1 MTDDLSV
8 ESRKAQIMVSYAM
21 DNITKETQK
30 VLREYLQHKHLESLA
45 KVIAYLELDSTEA
58 DELLQMYDYDTRDK
72 IFECSKQF
80 QKTDDSVIAE
90 ADHVVKSAFINCEED
105 YQIIKENLPATGRDF
120 SEKAVH
126 DFRAKTPV
134 LKEKLDKCVFNIEDI
149 VYLKDRDIQKIL
161 RDVDREKIAII
172 LKFESDEIRNKIFRN
187 LSERAA
193 KMLQEEIDLLGPIP
207 QSQLNNARSYFVN
220 TIFRLEIDEGMDIFS
235 RDSFW
240 NF

>member
-1 MTDDLSV
+1 MTDDLSA

-30 VLREYLQHKHLESLA
+30 VLREYLQQKHLDSLA
-45 KVIAYLELDSTEA
+45 KVIAYLKLDSTEA
-58 DELLQMYDYDTRDK
+58 DEFLQIYDYETRDK
-72 IFECSKQF
+72 IFARSKQF

-90 ADHVVKSAFINCEED
+90 ADYVVKSAFINCEED
-105 YQIIKENLPATGRDF
+105 YQIIKENLPATGREF

-126 DFRAKTPV
+126 DFRATTPV

-149 VYLKDRDIQKIL
+149 VYLKDRDVQKIL
-161 RDVDREKIAII
+161 RDLDRKEIAII
-172 LKFESDEIRNKIFRN
+172 LKFESDAIRNKIFRN

-207 QSQLNNARSYFVN
+207 QSQLNNARSYFIK

>member
-1 MTDDLSV
+1 MTDNLSV

-30 VLREYLQHKHLESLA
+30 VLREYLQQKHLDSLA

-58 DELLQMYDYDTRDK
+58 DDFLKIYDNDTRDK
-72 IFECSKQF
+72 IFARSKQF
-80 QKTDDSVIAE
+80 QKNDDYVITE
-90 ADHVVKSAFINCEED
+90 VDHVVKSAFINCEED
-105 YQIIKENLPATGRDF
+105 YKIIKDNLPATGREF

-126 DFRAKTPV
+126 DFRATTPV

-149 VYLKDRDIQKIL
+149 VYLKDRHVQKIL
-161 RDVDREKIAII
+161 HNLDRKEIAII
-172 LKFESDEIRNKIFRN
+172 LKYESDEIRNKIFRN
-187 LSERAA
+187 LSSRAA
-193 KMLQEEIDLLGPIP
+193 KMLQEEIDMLGSIP
-207 QSQLNNARSYFVN
+207 QNKLNNTRSYFVN

>member
-1 MTDDLSV
+1 MSDDLSV
-8 ESRKAQIMVSYAM
+8 KSRKAQIMVSCAM
-21 DNITKETQK
+21 QNITKEINK
-30 VLREYLQHKHLESLA
+30 VLREYLQQKHLDSLA
-45 KVIAYLELDSTEA
+45 KVIAYLELDSTQA
-58 DELLQMYDYDTRDK
+58 DDFLKIYDNDTRDK
-72 IFECSKQF
+72 IFARSKQF

-105 YQIIKENLPATGRDF
+105 YKIIKDNLPATGREF

-126 DFRAKTPV
+126 DFRATTPV
-134 LKEKLDKCVFNIEDI
+134 LKKKLDKCVFNIEDI

-161 RDVDREKIAII
+161 RNLDRKEIAII
-172 LKFESDEIRNKIFRN
+172 LKFEPDAIKNKIFRN

-193 KMLQEEIDLLGPIP
+193 KILQEEIDLLGPIP
-207 QSQLNNARSYFVN
+207 QSKLNNARSYFVN